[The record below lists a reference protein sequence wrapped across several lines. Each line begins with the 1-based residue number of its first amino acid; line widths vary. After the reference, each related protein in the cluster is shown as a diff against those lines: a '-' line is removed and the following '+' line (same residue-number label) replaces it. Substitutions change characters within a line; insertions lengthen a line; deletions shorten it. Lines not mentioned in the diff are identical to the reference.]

1 MRLTIIRKC
10 EQHET
15 LAWRISTV
23 AQADLNQRV
32 AMLEAEQKHLA
43 TKADIADVRT
53 DLERLRTDFERLRS
67 VVAGIQAE
75 MRTLRWVLSI
85 AVPAAIAVTGIVVG
99 IVVQLINQGL

>member
-1 MRLTIIRKC
+1 M
-10 EQHET
+10 
-15 LAWRISTV
+15 

-53 DLERLRTDFERLRS
+53 DLERMRS